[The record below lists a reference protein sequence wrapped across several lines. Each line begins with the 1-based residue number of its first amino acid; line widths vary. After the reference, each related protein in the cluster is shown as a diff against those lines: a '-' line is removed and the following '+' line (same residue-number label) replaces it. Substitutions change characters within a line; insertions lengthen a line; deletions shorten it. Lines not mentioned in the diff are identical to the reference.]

1 MAQDPAA
8 RPRGINFKLAIA
20 SLAFMAMTSSRAA
33 AEAREFSLENGLK
46 VIVQEDR
53 RAPVVVSQV
62 WYKVGS
68 SYEHGGITGI
78 SHALEHMMFQGTARH
93 GPGEFSRIISE
104 HGGEENAFTGMDYTA
119 YFQKLDRAHLA
130 VSFDLEADRMRGLR
144 LSDQEFG
151 KEIKV
156 VMEERRLRTEDNPE
170 ALVVETARAL
180 SFQTSPYRQPIIGW
194 MNDIEELSV
203 ADLRAWYRRWY
214 APNNAVVVVVGDV
227 VTDEVGALA
236 KKYFGPVPKSPVL
249 PVKSRTEVVQRGI
262 RRATVRQPA
271 KVPYLFLGFKVPVL
285 RTAIGSKHVSR
296 EEVYALEVLAGV
308 LSGGDSARLNRRLV
322 RERQIAAAA
331 NAQYSLTDRLDSLF
345 VLEATPAEGR
355 TVQEL
360 ETALREE
367 IALLKTK
374 PIDAAELRRIKAQVV
389 ANDVFERDSMFYQAM
404 QIGLLETVGLDWRLK
419 DQYVDNIKAVTA
431 EEVQSAARKYFVD
444 DGLTVAIM
452 QPVSSSS
459 LPATAEGAL

>member
-1 MAQDPAA
+1 MS
-8 RPRGINFKLAIA
+8 KLFELTIA
-20 SLAFMAMTSSRAA
+20 SLAFTAITPTHAA
-33 AEAREFSLENGLK
+33 AETREFSLENGLK
-46 VIVQEDR
+46 VIVQEDH

-104 HGGEENAFTGMDYTA
+104 HGGEENAFTGIDYTA

-130 VSFDLEADRMRGLR
+130 VSFELEADRMRGLT

-156 VMEERRLRTEDNPE
+156 VMEERRLRTDDNPE

-194 MNDIEELSV
+194 MNDIEQLSA

-214 APNNAVVVVVGDV
+214 APNNAVVVVVGDI

-249 PVKSRTEVVQRGI
+249 PVKSRTEVVQKGL
-262 RRATVRQPA
+262 RRVTVRQPA
-271 KVPYLFLGFKVPVL
+271 KVPYLFMGYKVPVL
-285 RTAIGSKHVSR
+285 RTAIGGSKHVSR

-308 LSGGDSARLNRRLV
+308 LGGGDSARLNRRLV

-367 IALLKTK
+367 IALLKTR
-374 PIDAAELRRIKAQVV
+374 PIDAAELRRIKTQVI
-389 ANDVFERDSMFYQAM
+389 ANDVYERDSMFYQAM
-404 QIGLLETVGLDWRLK
+404 QIGLMETVGLDWRLK

-452 QPVSSSS
+452 QPVSSIS
-459 LPATAEGAL
+459 LPETAEGAS